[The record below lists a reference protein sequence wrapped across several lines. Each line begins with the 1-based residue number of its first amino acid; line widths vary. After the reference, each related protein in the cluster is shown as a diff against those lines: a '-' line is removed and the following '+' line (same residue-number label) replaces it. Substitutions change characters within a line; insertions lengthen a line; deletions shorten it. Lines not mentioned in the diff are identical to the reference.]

1 MQQNRIRR
9 QDVEQLLKLSLLS
22 QPGYSKLLE
31 KKLRGLLICKPA
43 GTALCKSYHDVLLF
57 VCVYAPGKKIKA
69 MAEEALR
76 QVQEQVASV
85 MNSAR
90 YNDQLSLSGSGIAG
104 SMLTC
109 QFSLPITEWLLK
121 KFPGSVH
128 LHSASGDAVAGG
140 MILHQLFP
148 RIEYYYTTQ
157 GTMSLQKRIE
167 SVTAKHRSLPQLV
180 NALRHSI
187 ANESTREILFDCL
200 QVFTSWKLDDPV
212 FNRSFIKGISL
223 PVFYHKK
230 IIKQV
235 DPAAVLARPLPQK
248 ILLSPQQSNHLL
260 DVAKASLAFYSRE
273 TEPITL
279 ASVRQVKLF
288 ACQRGLS
295 IALYGI
301 KPGRRLSLESY
312 IGYMVFKNNI
322 PVAYGGGWIFADRCK
337 IGLNIYPPF
346 RKGESALLFAEVLR
360 LYQQLYGEQ
369 RFVVK
374 PYQFGK
380 DNKEGLQSAAFWFYY
395 KLGFRPQDEAIA
407 ALAATEWE
415 SGKRSGIELLKKFTE
430 SNLELSLKPM
440 LQKDIDPEHISRM
453 ITRMI
458 LRKFKGDRMLA
469 SETCSS
475 LLRKQLQLKDTS
487 PYEPHFSELSLLI
500 SLVPDIDK
508 WTIAEKRKLLQLV
521 KAKAHSDD
529 AYISQIQK
537 CEKLMAGIYEVF
549 QKS

>member
-1 MQQNRIRR
+1 MQQSRTSRR
-9 QDVEQLLKLSLLS
+9 EVEQLLKLSLLS

-31 KKLRGLLICKPA
+31 KKLRHLLVCKPA
-43 GTALCKSYHDVLLF
+43 GTAVCKLYHDVLLF
-57 VCVYAPGKKIKA
+57 ICVHAPGKKIKDL
-69 MAEEALR
+69 AEEALL
-76 QVQEQVASV
+76 QVQEQVVSV

-121 KFPGSVH
+121 KFPRSVH
-128 LHSASGDAVAGG
+128 MHSASGDAVTGSAV
-140 MILHQLFP
+140 LQQLFP

-157 GTMSLQKRIE
+157 GKMPLQKRIE
-167 SVTAKHRSLPQLV
+167 SVTAKDGSLQQLV
-180 NALRHSI
+180 NAFHNSI
-187 ANESTREILFDCL
+187 ANEGTREILFDCL
-200 QVFTSWKLDDPV
+200 QLFTSWKLDDPV
-212 FNRSFIKGISL
+212 FNRSFIKGVSL

-235 DPAAVLARPLPQK
+235 DLASILAKPLPEK
-248 ILLSPQQSNHLL
+248 ILLSTQQKNHLL
-260 DVAKASLAFYSRE
+260 DAAKASLAFYSRE

-279 ASVRQVKLF
+279 ASVQHVKLF
-288 ACQRGLS
+288 ACPRGLS
-295 IALYGI
+295 IALYGM

-346 RKGESALLFAEVLR
+346 RKGESAILFAEVLR
-360 LYQQLYGEQ
+360 LYQRLYGVQ

-407 ALAATEWE
+407 ALAAAEWE
-415 SGKRSGIELLKKFTE
+415 SGKRSGIELLKKFTG
-430 SNLELSLKPM
+430 SNLELSLNPIF
-440 LQKDIDPEHISRM
+440 QKDIDPEQISRM

-458 LRKFKGDRMLA
+458 LQKFKGDRLQA
-469 SETCSS
+469 LKTCSS
-475 LLRKQLQLKDTS
+475 LLRKQLQLKDSS
-487 PYEPHFSELSLLI
+487 PFEPHFSESSLLT
-500 SLVPDIDK
+500 SLVPGIDK
-508 WTIAEKRKLLQLV
+508 WTKSEKRKLLQLV
-521 KAKAHSDD
+521 KAKVHSDD
-529 AYISQIQK
+529 AYIRQLQK
-537 CEKLMAGIYEVF
+537 CRKLLAGIYEAL

>member
-1 MQQNRIRR
+1 MQQNRTSRR
-9 QDVEQLLKLSLLS
+9 EVEQLLKLSLLS

-31 KKLRGLLICKPA
+31 KKLRHLLVCKPA
-43 GTALCKSYHDVLLF
+43 GTAVCKLYHDVLLF
-57 VCVYAPGKKIKA
+57 ICVHAPGKKIKDL
-69 MAEEALR
+69 AEEALL

-121 KFPGSVH
+121 KFPRSVH
-128 LHSASGDAVAGG
+128 MHSASGDAVTGSAV
-140 MILHQLFP
+140 LQQLFP

-157 GTMSLQKRIE
+157 GKMPLQKRIE
-167 SVTAKHRSLPQLV
+167 SVTAKDGSLQQLV
-180 NALRHSI
+180 NAFHNSI

-200 QVFTSWKLDDPV
+200 QLFTSWKLDDPV
-212 FNRSFIKGISL
+212 FNRSFIKGVSL

-235 DPAAVLARPLPQK
+235 DLASILAKPLPEK
-248 ILLSPQQSNHLL
+248 ILLSTQQKNHLL
-260 DVAKASLAFYSRE
+260 DAAKASLAFYSRE

-279 ASVRQVKLF
+279 ASVQQVKLF
-288 ACQRGLS
+288 ACPRGLS
-295 IALYGI
+295 IALYGM

-346 RKGESALLFAEVLR
+346 RKGESAILFAEVLR
-360 LYQQLYGEQ
+360 LYQRLYGVQ

-380 DNKEGLQSAAFWFYY
+380 DNNEGLQSAAFWFYY

-407 ALAATEWE
+407 ALAAAEWE
-415 SGKRSGIELLKKFTE
+415 SGKRSGIELLKKFTG
-430 SNLELSLKPM
+430 SNLELSLNPIF
-440 LQKDIDPEHISRM
+440 QKDIDPEQISRM

-458 LRKFKGDRMLA
+458 LQKFKGDRLQA
-469 SETCSS
+469 LKTCSS
-475 LLRKQLQLKDTS
+475 LLRKQLQLKDSS
-487 PYEPHFSELSLLI
+487 PYEPHFSESGLLT
-500 SLVPDIDK
+500 SLVPGIDK
-508 WTIAEKRKLLQLV
+508 WTKAEKRKLLQLV
-521 KAKAHSDD
+521 KAKVHSDD
-529 AYISQIQK
+529 AYTGQLQK
-537 CEKLMAGIYEVF
+537 CRKLLAGIYEAL

>member
-1 MQQNRIRR
+1 MQQNRIRQ

-22 QPGYSKLLE
+22 QPGYLQLLE
-31 KKLRGLLICKPA
+31 KKLSRLLACKPA
-43 GTALCKSYHDVLLF
+43 GTTLCKSYHDVLLF
-57 VCVYAPGKKIKA
+57 IYVYAPGKKIKTL
-69 MAEEALR
+69 AEEALL
-76 QVQEQVASV
+76 QVKEQVASV
-85 MNSAR
+85 MKSAR

-121 KFPGSVH
+121 KFPGSIH
-128 LHSASGDAVAGG
+128 MHSASGDAVAGG
-140 MILHQLFP
+140 VILHQLFP
-148 RIEYYYTTQ
+148 RVEYYYTTQ
-157 GTMSLQKRIE
+157 GKMTLQKRIE

-180 NALRHSI
+180 NAFRHSI

-212 FNRSFIKGISL
+212 FNRSFISGVSL

-235 DPAAVLARPLPQK
+235 DLAAVLTRPLPQK
-248 ILLSPQQSNHLL
+248 ILLSSQQSNHLL

-288 ACQRGLS
+288 ACRRGLS

-360 LYQQLYGEQ
+360 LYQRLYGVQ

-380 DNKEGLQSAAFWFYY
+380 DNKEGLKSAAFWFYY
-395 KLGFRPQDEAIA
+395 KLGFRPQDKAIA
-407 ALAATEWE
+407 ALAAAEWE
-415 SGKRSGIELLKKFTE
+415 SGKRSGIELLKKFTG

-440 LQKDIDPEHISRM
+440 LQKDVDPEHISRM

-458 LRKFKGDRMLA
+458 LQKFKGDRMLA
-469 SETCSS
+469 LETCSS
-475 LLRKQLQLKDTS
+475 LLRNQLQLKDAS

-500 SLVPDIDK
+500 SLVPGIDK
-508 WTIAEKRKLLQLV
+508 WTIAEKRKLLQLI

-529 AYISQIQK
+529 AYIGQIKK
-537 CEKLMAGIYEVF
+537 CEKLLASIYEVL
-549 QKS
+549 QK